1 MTVAKVLALHIK
13 AGKIVARE
21 IVIGIWEAIVPHL
34 GDDHARITARTQMC
48 ILILRQVEF
57 AGIDIVFNQDLGD
70 EGLFTE
76 RLAVSSFHRRLS
88 KCAHSLQRRKKM
100 MLLPRHAEHR

>member
-1 MTVAKVLALHIK
+1 MGIVTVAKVVALHIK
-13 AGKIVARE
+13 AGKIVSCE
-21 IVIGIWEAIVPHL
+21 IVTGIWEAIVPHL
-34 GDDHARITARTQMC
+34 GDDHVRITARAQMC

-76 RLAVSSFHRRLS
+76 HLAVSPFHRRLS
-88 KCAHSLQRRKKM
+88 K
-100 MLLPRHAEHR
+100 